1 VAVRNASRVWAVGTT
16 QPGIERSSAT
26 LAERWNGTRWRVVS
40 TPSPGSG
47 NDGLSGVAEIPHR
60 GGFWAVGNEGD
71 STLTEF
77 HC

>member
-60 GGFWAVGNEGD
+60 GGLWAVGNEGD